1 MNLSYGSDLVENQN
15 EKKENPYSNLLK
27 GFSQR
32 SNASFY
38 FSRFLDRVKENKVR
52 EDGTDELLN
61 LIDKYVI
68 DGHQFYR
75 TIKAGTVLY
84 RARIIDS
91 EKIKASLGLKVST
104 DGKLSGYDESNSRE
118 APLGYSAEG
127 RNNISGVS
135 YLYLASDAETAC
147 AEVKPTVRQL
157 VSLAEF
163 IIKRQVQ
170 IIDFSDEKVFESKSS
185 DDESI
190 SLGSLFA
197 KIMLQ
202 YFVPVVDSAEY
213 RATQIITDHIRK
225 TGIDGVAYKSFYN
238 ERGTNYTI
246 FNSDRNR
253 FEFIGSRIVML
264 QSERRTFLDF
274 NNNNVFNAKTMGY
287 ASYNHK
293 DADEM
298 IEKIR
303 VELSRSY

>member
-1 MNLSYGSDLVENQN
+1 MIG
-15 EKKENPYSNLLK
+15 KKDNPYSNLLK

-38 FSRFLDRVKENKVR
+38 FNRFLERVRKNEVR
-52 EDGTDELLN
+52 EDGSDELLN

-68 DGHQFYR
+68 GGLQFYR
-75 TIKAGTVLY
+75 TIKSGTVLY
-84 RARIIDS
+84 RARIINSGEIRSD
-91 EKIKASLGLKVST
+91 LGLSVSS
-104 DGKLSGYDESNSRE
+104 DSKISGYDESNSRE
-118 APLGYSAEG
+118 APLGYSAAG

-135 YLYLASDAETAC
+135 YLYLSSDAATAC

-157 VSLAEF
+157 ISVAEF
-163 IIKRQVQ
+163 EVKKQVQ
-170 IIDFSDEKVFESKSS
+170 VIDFSDEKTFTGYSNNE
-185 DDESI
+185 DDVA
-190 SLGSLFA
+190 LGLLFS

-225 TGIDGVAYKSFYN
+225 TGIDGVAYRSFYN

-246 FNSDRNR
+246 FNSNRSR
-253 FEFIGSRIVML
+253 FEFIGSRVVML

-274 NNNNVFNAKTMGY
+274 NNKDVFAAKTMGY
-287 ASYNHK
+287 ASYNQK

-298 IEKIR
+298 IKQIK
-303 VELSRSY
+303 VELTRSK

>member
-1 MNLSYGSDLVENQN
+1 MEEQV
-15 EKKENPYSNLLK
+15 EKKRNPYSNLLK
-27 GFSQR
+27 GFTQR

-38 FSRFLDRVKENKVR
+38 FNHFLDRVKRNEVR

-68 DGHQFYR
+68 DGYQFYR
-75 TIKAGTVLY
+75 TIKTGTILY
-84 RARIIDS
+84 RARIINSDN
-91 EKIKASLGLKVST
+91 IKPHFGLSVSPE
-104 DGKLSGYDESNSRE
+104 GKLSGYDESNSRE

-135 YLYLASDAETAC
+135 YLYLASDVETAC

-157 VSLAEF
+157 ISLAEF
-163 IIKRQVQ
+163 EVTRQVQ
-170 IIDFSDEKVFESKSS
+170 IIDFSDEKTFESKSS
-185 DDESI
+185 SEENI

-246 FNSDRNR
+246 FNSNRSR
-253 FEFIGSRIVML
+253 FEFVGSRIVML

-274 NNNNVFNAKTMGY
+274 NNNDVFNAKTMGY
-287 ASYNHK
+287 ASYNQK

-298 IEKIR
+298 IKQIR
-303 VELSRSY
+303 VELLRS

>member
-1 MNLSYGSDLVENQN
+1 MI
-15 EKKENPYSNLLK
+15 EKKDNPYSNLLK

-38 FSRFLDRVKENKVR
+38 FNRFLERVKKNEVR
-52 EDGTDELLN
+52 EDGSDELLN

-68 DGHQFYR
+68 DGFQFYR
-75 TIKAGTVLY
+75 TIKSGTVLY
-84 RARIIDS
+84 RARIINSGEIRSD
-91 EKIKASLGLKVST
+91 LGLSVLSN
-104 DGKLSGYDESNSRE
+104 GILSGYDESNSRE

-135 YLYLASDAETAC
+135 YLYLSSDEATAC

-157 VSLAEF
+157 ISVAEF
-163 IIKRQVQ
+163 EVTKQVQ
-170 IIDFSDEKVFESKSS
+170 VIDFSDEKTFTGNSNNE
-185 DDESI
+185 DDVA
-190 SLGSLFA
+190 LGSLFS

-225 TGIDGVAYKSFYN
+225 TGIDGVAYRSFYN

-246 FNSDRNR
+246 FNSNRSR
-253 FEFIGSRIVML
+253 FEFLGSRVVML

-274 NNNNVFNAKTMGY
+274 NNMDVFTAKTMGY
-287 ASYNHK
+287 ASYNQI

-298 IEKIR
+298 IKQIK
-303 VELSRSY
+303 VELTRPK